1 MKSTI
6 KGLYLSVPTPC
17 EENWSQMTRTAAG
30 RHCSSC
36 NKTVVDFSLLS
47 DAEMLAVIANSKG
60 NVCGRFADDQLNR
73 HIAAAAPVHHPFVPA
88 MLITAGLAVSIV
100 TAGHAETRG
109 LERMEMSVSPVPAA
123 DTTLQEMRN
132 LPEVVVNG
140 YTPISCRRYTAGAV
154 TTITTTQI
162 IAKNDYDALYY
173 SGKRLINKLIKKKKP

>member
-1 MKSTI
+1 
-6 KGLYLSVPTPC
+6 
-17 EENWSQMTRTAAG
+17 MTRTAAG

-73 HIAAAAPVHHPFVPA
+73 HITAAAPVHHPFVPA
-88 MLITAGLAVSIV
+88 MLITAGLAVSMV

-109 LERMEMSVSPVPAA
+109 LERMEMSVFPVAAA

-140 YTPISCRRYTAGAV
+140 YTPIICRRYTVGAV
-154 TTITTTQI
+154 STTSVQVITREF
-162 IAKNDYDALYY
+162 DYDALYY
-173 SGKRLINKLIKKKKP
+173 SGKHLITKSIKKKKP